1 MDDFNVSFSLLY
13 LQLQS
18 DHESLLPHLYQPHII
33 LLYSLFKYMEI
44 LNYSTD
50 YNFQIVN
57 NKIKLFME
65 YESVTQN
72 VNAKQLQHACLS

>member
-1 MDDFNVSFSLLY
+1 
-13 LQLQS
+13 
-18 DHESLLPHLYQPHII
+18 
-33 LLYSLFKYMEI
+33 MEI